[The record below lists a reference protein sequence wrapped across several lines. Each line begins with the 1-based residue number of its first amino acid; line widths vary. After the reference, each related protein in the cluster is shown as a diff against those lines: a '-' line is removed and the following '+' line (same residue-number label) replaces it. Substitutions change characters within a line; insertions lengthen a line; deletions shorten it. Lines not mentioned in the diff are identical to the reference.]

1 MEANMEGGLAAQLT
15 VENDVIPKTILINSR
30 TIGTFTRLTFFLNT
44 ILYTVILYTI
54 IEKQDYH
61 NRGRKMIR

>member
-1 MEANMEGGLAAQLT
+1 MEGGLEAKLI
-15 VENDVIPKTILINSR
+15 VENDVIPRKIPISSCTM
-30 TIGTFTRLTFFLNT
+30 GTFTRLTLFVNT
-44 ILYTVILYTI
+44 ILYTVALYTI